1 MVVAGFA
8 NTWGFFY
15 QISVIQNREIN
26 NYRNNA
32 IIFNITLLLSFK
44 EHFIFKVAI
53 TGMYPRI
60 TCDPV
65 ADS

>member
-1 MVVAGFA
+1 M
-8 NTWGFFY
+8 GFFN
-15 QISVIQNREIN
+15 QISVIQNRDIT

-44 EHFIFKVAI
+44 EYVIFKVAI
-53 TGMYPRI
+53 TGIYPRI